1 MSVRLPALSFGA
13 LVVGSVI
20 AVDPGGLAPFGPA
33 KWLIISMLAFA
44 TVALSLQRGDRRCEP
59 RTWWMWVAL
68 LGLLTLSAFVNGDA
82 KVALFG
88 HPDRHLG
95 VLTWMLLFALFCAGQ
110 QLSDRVTFLARSGV
124 AAAAAL
130 GVYSSWELLFGPP
143 IAVATTTR
151 RLLGPF
157 GSAAILGA
165 ACCLLGPVALGVTF
179 DRSQGGRW
187 RLAGGLAAVLVA
199 IAVVGSGTR
208 AAWIGVAV
216 AAIAVIVAVRPSR
229 HSVLC
234 CAAGV
239 VAAVTIVGPRLH
251 DVSSR
256 RDSSSSR
263 VDEWRVAARVVG
275 RHPILGVGPEGYRIA
290 VAEGIDDAY
299 ERAYRRDTVL
309 PDRAHSAPLDVTL
322 AGGLAA
328 GLLYIGLVGFVV
340 WRSWRLMRSK
350 GPLAVGIGAAVIAYG
365 AQQLLLFPLAEL
377 DPIWWLL
384 GGVAVALTS
393 TSDSVIHRRVVVPL
407 LAAATSVFM
416 LVIGVL
422 DVAADRLARTA
433 LRASDHDLAV
443 DATDRAV
450 ALRPDDM
457 RYRSIAAEAHL
468 DRGTLADI
476 DRAVAEARRATDWS
490 SNDPFAVD
498 ELATAMSQ
506 RAEVTGDANDANAA
520 LVQWQKL
527 VERDPHR
534 ARWQLQFGRAA
545 SLAGDTDLARRAW
558 LVAEELGEPGA
569 AELLDALD
577 ASS

>member
-20 AVDPGGLAPFGPA
+20 AVDPGGLSPFGPS
-33 KWLIISMLAFA
+33 KWLVVSTLACA
-44 TVALSLQRGDRRCEP
+44 TAGLALRRSDRRCEP
-59 RTWWMWVAL
+59 RTWWMWTVL
-68 LGLLTLSAFVNGDA
+68 LGLLTLSALVNGDA

-95 VLTWMLLFALFCAGQ
+95 VLTWVLLFALFCAGQ
-110 QLSDRVTFLARSGV
+110 QLADEVTLVGRAGV
-124 AAAAAL
+124 IAAAAL
-130 GVYSSWELLFGPP
+130 GVYSLWELLFGPP

-157 GSAAILGA
+157 GSAAMLGA
-165 ACCLLGPVALGVTF
+165 ACCLLGPVVLGVAF
-179 DRSQGGRW
+179 DRSQDRRW
-187 RLAGGLAAVLVA
+187 RLAGGLSAVLLA
-199 IAVVGSGTR
+199 IAVLGTGTR

-216 AAIAVIVAVRPSR
+216 TAVAVIVAVRPTR
-229 HSVLC
+229 HSVLW

-239 VAAVTIVGPRLH
+239 VAAVSIVAPRLH
-251 DVSSR
+251 EVSSR
-256 RDSSSSR
+256 SDSSSSR
-263 VDEWRVAARVVG
+263 SDEWRIAARVIG
-275 RHPILGVGPEGYRIA
+275 GHPIVGVGPEGYRIA
-290 VAEGIDDAY
+290 ISERIDDAY

-309 PDRAHSAPLDVTL
+309 PDRAHSGPLDVTL

-328 GLLYIGLVGFVV
+328 GLLYIVLLGFVG

-350 GPLAVGIGAAVIAYG
+350 GPPAVGIGAAVIAYG
-365 AQQLLLFPLAEL
+365 VQQLLLFPLAEL
-377 DPIWWLL
+377 DPIWWLF
-384 GGVAVALTS
+384 GGLVVALSS
-393 TSDSVIHRRVVVPL
+393 TSDSIVHRRVVVPV
-407 LAAATSVFM
+407 LAAATSMFM

-433 LRASDHDLAV
+433 LRATDHDDAV
-443 DATDRAV
+443 DAADRAV

-457 RYRSIAAEAHL
+457 RYRLVAAEALL

-490 SNDPFAVD
+490 SKDPFAID

-506 RAEVTGDANDANAA
+506 RAVVTGETSDANAA
-520 LVQWQKL
+520 LAQWRHL
-527 VERDPHR
+527 VEGDPHR
-534 ARWQLQFGRAA
+534 ARWQLQLGRAA
-545 SLAGDTDLARRAW
+545 ALAGDNDLARQAW
-558 LVAEELGEPGA
+558 LVAEDLGEPGA
-569 AELLDALD
+569 TELLDALD